1 MTLTSNNKEN
11 FKNWLKEYKGMFGP
25 NDIVQDYMGTVNT
38 MLTSSSSG
46 VTSNLGRP
54 VNIVLWKHGETIDLT
69 GNLIE
74 GEYTYFPAIAFDQV
88 LVKNG
93 AATVTLN
100 FDQNGLISG
109 KSLGDEVTIG
119 DKKIIVK
126 GIGGTLVRTQVA
138 PTYSVSESS
147 TNVNEGDTVTFT
159 ITTTNVPN
167 GTSLYWDTTGTVT
180 ADDFSDNTLT
190 GLVTVNNNT
199 ATITR
204 TIRNDYSVSEG
215 AENFALQISEAGVLV
230 VTSNTVSVAD
240 TSAATY
246 SISGSN
252 TVVEGNTV
260 TYTVNTTGVPDG
272 TSLYYTVNLSSTDVT
287 PLTGSFSITNNTGTF
302 TLTAKQD
309 LTVESNE
316 TLTVNIRIVSTSGP
330 IVATMNTIIE
340 DTAFTISLTPAAT
353 SVNES
358 PNGGTTNIV
367 INVATSGVADGTV
380 LTSNIV
386 AAGSSTITYGDGGDF
401 SNQTKS
407 FTINN
412 NVGVISI
419 PVLRDG
425 RTEGAEKITVE
436 VLNADGVLIA
446 TTPEI
451 TINDTSYIG
460 KNHIGKT
467 FGPIHVNRDGGLVS
481 NASDWYTICGLD
493 SLPDGS
499 KVAIFVDTSGSMTMQ
514 TVQASYDQLIAKL
527 QARNMDVIT
536 VTNPNEDWITPFD
549 QILN

>member
-25 NDIVQDYMGTVNT
+25 NDIVKDYMGTVNT

-93 AATVTLN
+93 AAIVTLN
-100 FDQNGLISG
+100 FDQNGLITG
-109 KSLGDEVTIG
+109 KSLGDEITIG
-119 DKKIIVK
+119 DKKIVVK
-126 GIGGTLVRTQVA
+126 GIGGTLVQTQVA

-167 GTSLYWDTTGTVT
+167 GTSLYWNTTGTVT
-180 ADDFSDNTLT
+180 ADDFSDNAIQ
-190 GLVTVNNNT
+190 GYITVNNNS

-272 TSLYYTVNLSSTDVT
+272 TSLYYTVNLGSVDVT
-287 PLTGSFSITNNTGTF
+287 PVSGSFSITSNTGTF

-309 LTVESNE
+309 LTVESDE
-316 TLTVNIRIVSTSGP
+316 TLTVNIHIVSTSGP

-340 DTAFTISLTPAAT
+340 DTAFTIALTPAAT

-380 LTSNIV
+380 LTSNVV
-386 AAGSSTITYGDGGDF
+386 AAVGSTITYGDGGDF
-401 SNQTKS
+401 SSQQKY

-425 RTEGAEKITVE
+425 RTEGAEKINVQ
-436 VLNADGVLIA
+436 VQNADGVLIA
-446 TTPEI
+446 ETPEI

>member
-74 GEYTYFPAIAFDQV
+74 GEYTYFPATAFDQV

-93 AATVTLN
+93 AAIVTLN
-100 FDQNGLISG
+100 FDQNGLITG
-109 KSLGDEVTIG
+109 KSLGDEITIG
-119 DKKIIVK
+119 DKKIVVK
-126 GIGGTLVRTQVA
+126 GIGGTLVQTQVA

-180 ADDFSDNTLT
+180 ADDFSDNTLS
-190 GLVTVNNNT
+190 GLTTVNNNT

-287 PLTGSFSITNNTGTF
+287 PLTGSFPITSNTGTF

-309 LTVESNE
+309 LTVESDE
-316 TLTVNIRIVSTSGP
+316 SLTVNIRIVSTSGP

-340 DTAFTISLTPAAT
+340 DTAFTIALTPAST

-380 LTSNIV
+380 LTSNVV
-386 AAGSSTITYGDGGDF
+386 AAVGSTIIYGDGGDF

-425 RTEGAEKITVE
+425 RTEGAEKITVQ
-436 VLNADGVLIA
+436 VLNADGVIIA
-446 TTPEI
+446 YTPEI

-467 FGPIHVNRDGGLVS
+467 FGPIHVNRDGGQVS

-514 TVQASYDQLIAKL
+514 TVQASYDLLISKL

-536 VTNPNEDWITPFD
+536 VQNQNEDWITPFD
-549 QILN
+549 QILT

>member
-74 GEYTYFPAIAFDQV
+74 GEYTYFPATAFDQV

-93 AATVTLN
+93 AAIVTLN
-100 FDQNGLISG
+100 FDQNGLITG
-109 KSLGDEVTIG
+109 KSLGDEITIG
-119 DKKIIVK
+119 DKKIVVK
-126 GIGGTLVRTQVA
+126 GIGGTLVQTQVA

-180 ADDFSDNTLT
+180 ADDFSDNTLS
-190 GLVTVNNNT
+190 GLTTVNNNT

-230 VTSNTVSVAD
+230 VTSNTVNVAD

-287 PLTGSFSITNNTGTF
+287 PLTGSFPITSNTGTF

-309 LTVESNE
+309 LTVESDE
-316 TLTVNIRIVSTSGP
+316 SLTVNIRIVSTSGP

-340 DTAFTISLTPAAT
+340 DTAFTIALTPSST

-380 LTSNIV
+380 LTSNVV
-386 AAGSSTITYGDGGDF
+386 AAVGSTIIYGDGGDF

-407 FTINN
+407 FTLNN

-425 RTEGAEKITVE
+425 RTEGAEKINVQ

-467 FGPIHVNRDGGLVS
+467 FGPIHVNRDGGQVS

>member
-1 MTLTSNNKEN
+1 MTLTSNNKKN
-11 FKNWLKEYKGMFGP
+11 FKHWLKEYKGMFGP

-54 VNIVLWKHGETIDLT
+54 VNIVLWNHGETIDLT

-74 GEYTYFPAIAFDQV
+74 GEYTYFPAVAYDQV
-88 LVKNG
+88 VVKNN

-119 DKKIIVK
+119 DKKIVVK
-126 GIGGTLVRTQVA
+126 GIGGTLVQTQVA

-167 GTSLYWDTTGTVT
+167 GTSLYWNTTGTVE
-180 ADDFSDNTLT
+180 AEDFSDNTLS
-190 GLVTVNNNT
+190 GLTTVNNNT

-204 TIRNDYSVSEG
+204 TIINDYSVSEG

-230 VTSNTVSVAD
+230 VTSNTVNVAD

-287 PLTGSFSITNNTGTF
+287 PLTGSFSITSNTGTF

-309 LTVESNE
+309 LTVESDE

-340 DTAFTISLTPAAT
+340 DTAFTIGLTPAAT
-353 SVNES
+353 SINES

-380 LTSNIV
+380 LTSNVV
-386 AAGSSTITYGDGGDF
+386 ASSGSTITFGDGGDF
-401 SNQTKS
+401 SNQTKT
-407 FTINN
+407 FTINS
-412 NVGVISI
+412 NVGVITI

-425 RTEGAEKITVE
+425 KTEGAEKIIVQ
-436 VLNADGVLIA
+436 VLNADGVIIA
-446 TTPEI
+446 YTPEI

-527 QARNMDVIT
+527 QARSMDVIT
-536 VTNPNEDWITPFD
+536 VTNPSEDWITPFD
-549 QILN
+549 QILT

>member
-74 GEYTYFPAIAFDQV
+74 GEYTYFPATAFDQV

-93 AATVTLN
+93 AAIVTLN
-100 FDQNGLISG
+100 FDQNGLITG
-109 KSLGDEVTIG
+109 KSLGDEITIG
-119 DKKIIVK
+119 DKKIVVK
-126 GIGGTLVRTQVA
+126 GIGGTLVQTQVA

-167 GTSLYWDTTGTVT
+167 GTSLYWSTTGTVE
-180 ADDFSDNTLT
+180 AEDFSDNALT
-190 GLVTVNNNT
+190 GLTTVNNNT

-287 PLTGSFSITNNTGTF
+287 PLSGSFSITSNTGTF

-309 LTVESNE
+309 LTVESDE
-316 TLTVNIRIVSTSGP
+316 SLTVNIRIVSTSGP

-340 DTAFTISLTPAAT
+340 DSAFTIALTPAST

-380 LTSNIV
+380 LTSNVV
-386 AAGSSTITYGDGGDF
+386 AAVGSTIIYGDGGDF

-425 RTEGAEKITVE
+425 RTEGAEKITVQ
-436 VLNADGVLIA
+436 VLNADGVIIA
-446 TTPEI
+446 YTPEI

-467 FGPIHVNRDGGLVS
+467 FGPIHVNRDGGQVS

>member
-74 GEYTYFPAIAFDQV
+74 GEYTYFPATAFDQV

-93 AATVTLN
+93 AAIVTLN
-100 FDQNGLISG
+100 FDQNGLITG
-109 KSLGDEVTIG
+109 KSLGDEITIG
-119 DKKIIVK
+119 DKKIVVK
-126 GIGGTLVRTQVA
+126 GIGGTLVQTQVA

-180 ADDFSDNTLT
+180 ADDFSDNTLS
-190 GLVTVNNNT
+190 GLTTVNNNT

-230 VTSNTVSVAD
+230 VTSNTVNVAD

-287 PLTGSFSITNNTGTF
+287 PLTGSFPITSNTGTF

-309 LTVESNE
+309 LTVESDE
-316 TLTVNIRIVSTSGP
+316 SLTVNIRIVSTSGP

-340 DTAFTISLTPAAT
+340 DTAFTIALTPSST

-380 LTSNIV
+380 LTSNVV
-386 AAGSSTITYGDGGDF
+386 AAVGSTIIYGDGGDF

-407 FTINN
+407 FTLNN

-425 RTEGAEKITVE
+425 RTEGSEKITVE
-436 VLNADGVLIA
+436 VLNPDGVVIA
-446 TTPEI
+446 YTPEI

-467 FGPIHVNRDGGLVS
+467 FGPIHVNRDGGQVS

>member
-54 VNIVLWKHGETIDLT
+54 VNIVLWNHGDTIDLT

-74 GEYTYFPAIAFDQV
+74 GEYTYFPAVAYDQV
-88 LVKNG
+88 VVKNN

-119 DKKIIVK
+119 DKKIVVK
-126 GIGGTLVRTQVA
+126 GIGGTLVQTQVA

-180 ADDFSDNTLT
+180 ADDFSDNTLS
-190 GLVTVNNNT
+190 GLTTVNNNT

-230 VTSNTVSVAD
+230 VTSNTVNVAD

-287 PLTGSFSITNNTGTF
+287 PLTGSFPITSNTGTF

-309 LTVESNE
+309 LTVESDE
-316 TLTVNIRIVSTSGP
+316 SLTVNIRIVSTSGP

-340 DTAFTISLTPAAT
+340 DTAFTIALTPAST

-380 LTSNIV
+380 LTSNVV
-386 AAGSSTITYGDGGDF
+386 AAVGSTITYGDGGDF
-401 SNQTKS
+401 SSQTKF

-425 RTEGAEKITVE
+425 RTEGAEKITVQ

-446 TTPEI
+446 ETPEI

-467 FGPIHVNRDGGLVS
+467 FGPIHVNRDGGQVS

-499 KVAIFVDTSGSMTMQ
+499 KIAIFIDTSGSMTMS
-514 TVQASYDQLIAKL
+514 TIQASYDQLIAKL

-536 VTNPNEDWITPFD
+536 VTNPSEDWITPFD

>member
-93 AATVTLN
+93 AAIVTLN
-100 FDQNGLISG
+100 FDQNGLITG
-109 KSLGDEVTIG
+109 KSLGDEITIG
-119 DKKIIVK
+119 DKKIVVK
-126 GIGGTLVRTQVA
+126 GIGGTLVQTQVA

-425 RTEGAEKITVE
+425 RTEGSEKITVQ
-436 VLNADGVLIA
+436 VLNADGVIIA
-446 TTPEI
+446 YTPEI

-467 FGPIHVNRDGGLVS
+467 FGPIHVNRDGGQVS

-527 QARNMDVIT
+527 QARSMDVIT
-536 VTNPNEDWITPFD
+536 VQNSQEDWITPFD

>member
-54 VNIVLWKHGETIDLT
+54 VNIVLWNHGETIDLT

-100 FDQNGLISG
+100 FDQNGLITG
-109 KSLGDEVTIG
+109 KSLGDEITIG
-119 DKKIIVK
+119 DKKIVVK
-126 GIGGTLVRTQVA
+126 GIGGTLVQTQVA

-167 GTSLYWDTTGTVT
+167 GTSLYWNTTGTVE
-180 ADDFSDNTLT
+180 AEDFSDNTLT

-230 VTSNTVSVAD
+230 VTSNTVNVAD

-287 PLTGSFSITNNTGTF
+287 PLTGSFSITSNTGTF

-340 DTAFTISLTPAAT
+340 DTAFTIALTPAST

>member
-25 NDIVQDYMGTVNT
+25 NDIVKDYMGTVNT

-93 AATVTLN
+93 AAIVTLN
-100 FDQNGLISG
+100 FDQNGLITG
-109 KSLGDEVTIG
+109 KSLGDEITIG
-119 DKKIIVK
+119 DKKIVVK
-126 GIGGTLVRTQVA
+126 GIGGTLVQTQVA

-167 GTSLYWDTTGTVT
+167 GTSLYWNTTGTVT
-180 ADDFSDNTLT
+180 ADDFSDNAIQ
-190 GLVTVNNNT
+190 GYITVNNNS

-272 TSLYYTVNLSSTDVT
+272 TSLYYTVNLGSVDVT
-287 PLTGSFSITNNTGTF
+287 PVSGSFSITSNTGTF
-302 TLTAKQD
+302 TLTAKHD
-309 LTVESNE
+309 LTVESDE
-316 TLTVNIRIVSTSGP
+316 TLTVNIHIVSTSGP

-340 DTAFTISLTPAAT
+340 DTAFTIALTPAAT

-380 LTSNIV
+380 LTSNVV
-386 AAGSSTITYGDGGDF
+386 AAVGSTITYGDGGDF
-401 SNQTKS
+401 SSQQKY

-425 RTEGAEKITVE
+425 RTEGAEKINVQ
-436 VLNADGVLIA
+436 VQNADGVLIA
-446 TTPEI
+446 ETPEI

>member
-25 NDIVQDYMGTVNT
+25 NDIVKDYMGTVNT

-54 VNIVLWKHGETIDLT
+54 VNIVLWNYGETIDLT

-74 GEYTYFPAIAFDQV
+74 GEYTYFPALAFDQV

-126 GIGGTLVRTQVA
+126 GIGGTLVQTQVA

-167 GTSLYWDTTGTVT
+167 GTSLYWNTTGTVE
-180 ADDFSDNTLT
+180 AEDFSDNTLT
-190 GLVTVNNNT
+190 GLTTVNNNT

-287 PLTGSFSITNNTGTF
+287 PLTGSFSITSNTGTF

-309 LTVESNE
+309 LTVESDE
-316 TLTVNIRIVSTSGP
+316 SLTVNIRIVSTSGP

-340 DTAFTISLTPAAT
+340 DTAFTIALTPAST

-380 LTSNIV
+380 LTSNVV

-401 SNQTKS
+401 SSQTKP

-425 RTEGAEKITVE
+425 KTEGSEKITVE
-436 VLNADGVLIA
+436 VLNPDGVIIA

-536 VTNPNEDWITPFD
+536 VQNPNEDWITPFD

>member
-54 VNIVLWKHGETIDLT
+54 VNIVLWNHGETIDLT

-74 GEYTYFPAIAFDQV
+74 GEYTYFPALAFDQV

-126 GIGGTLVRTQVA
+126 GIGGTLVQTQVA

-167 GTSLYWDTTGTVT
+167 GTSLYWNTTGTVE
-180 ADDFSDNTLT
+180 AEDFSDNTLT
-190 GLVTVNNNT
+190 GLTTVNNNT

-230 VTSNTVSVAD
+230 VTSNTVNVAD

-287 PLTGSFSITNNTGTF
+287 PLTGSFSITSNTGTF

-358 PNGGTTNIV
+358 PNGGATNIV

-401 SNQTKS
+401 SSQTKT

-425 RTEGAEKITVE
+425 KTEGSEKITVE
-436 VLNADGVLIA
+436 VLNPDGVIIA

-467 FGPIHVNRDGGLVS
+467 FGPIHVNRDGGVVA

-493 SLPDGS
+493 NLPDGS
-499 KVAIFVDTSGSMTMQ
+499 KIAIFVDTSGSMTMS
-514 TVQASYDQLIAKL
+514 TIQASYDQLIAKL

-536 VTNPNEDWITPFD
+536 VQNPNEDWITPFD

>member
-25 NDIVQDYMGTVNT
+25 NDIVKDYMGTVNT

-54 VNIVLWKHGETIDLT
+54 VNIVLWNHGETIDLT

-74 GEYTYFPAIAFDQV
+74 GEYTYFPAVAYDQV
-88 LVKNG
+88 VVKNG

-119 DKKIIVK
+119 DKKIVVK
-126 GIGGTLVRTQVA
+126 GIGGTLVQTQVA

-167 GTSLYWDTTGTVT
+167 GTSLYWNTTGTVE
-180 ADDFSDNTLT
+180 AEDFSDNTLT
-190 GLVTVNNNT
+190 GLTSVNNNT

-230 VTSNTVSVAD
+230 VTSNTVNVAD

-272 TSLYYTVNLSSTDVT
+272 TSLYYTVNLGSVDVT
-287 PLTGSFSITNNTGTF
+287 PVTGSFSITSNTGTF

-309 LTVESNE
+309 LTVESDE
-316 TLTVNIRIVSTSGP
+316 SLTVNIHIVSTSGP

-401 SNQTKS
+401 SSQTKF

-412 NVGVISI
+412 NVGVISL

-436 VLNADGVLIA
+436 VLNPDGVIIA

-467 FGPIHVNRDGGLVS
+467 FGPIHVNRDGGSVS
-481 NASDWYTICGLD
+481 NASDWYKICGLD

-499 KVAIFVDTSGSMTMQ
+499 KVAIFVDTSGSMTMS

-536 VTNPNEDWITPFD
+536 VTNPSEDWITPFD

>member
-100 FDQNGLISG
+100 FDQNGLITG
-109 KSLGDEVTIG
+109 KSLGDEITIG
-119 DKKIIVK
+119 DKKIVVK
-126 GIGGTLVRTQVA
+126 GIGGTLVQTQVA

>member
-25 NDIVQDYMGTVNT
+25 NDIVKDYMGTVNT

-93 AATVTLN
+93 AAIVTLN
-100 FDQNGLISG
+100 FDQNGLITG
-109 KSLGDEVTIG
+109 KSLGDEITIG
-119 DKKIIVK
+119 DKKIVVK
-126 GIGGTLVRTQVA
+126 GIGGTLVQTQVA

-167 GTSLYWDTTGTVT
+167 GTSLYWNTTGTVT
-180 ADDFSDNTLT
+180 ADDFSDNAIQ
-190 GLVTVNNNT
+190 GYITVNNNS

-272 TSLYYTVNLSSTDVT
+272 TSLYYTVNLGSVDVT
-287 PLTGSFSITNNTGTF
+287 PVSGSFSITSNTGTF

-309 LTVESNE
+309 LTVESDE
-316 TLTVNIRIVSTSGP
+316 SLTVNIHIVSTSGP

-340 DTAFTISLTPAAT
+340 DTAFTIALTPAAT

-380 LTSNIV
+380 LTSNVV
-386 AAGSSTITYGDGGDF
+386 AAVGSTITYGDGGDF
-401 SNQTKS
+401 SSQQKY

-425 RTEGAEKITVE
+425 RTEGAEKVN
-436 VLNADGVLIA
+436 VQVQNADGVLIA
-446 TTPEI
+446 ETPEI

>member
-74 GEYTYFPAIAFDQV
+74 GEYTYFPATAFDQV

-93 AATVTLN
+93 AAIVTLN
-100 FDQNGLISG
+100 FDQNGLITG
-109 KSLGDEVTIG
+109 KSLGDEITIG
-119 DKKIIVK
+119 DKKIVVK
-126 GIGGTLVRTQVA
+126 GIGGTLVQTQVA

-180 ADDFSDNTLT
+180 ADDFSDNTLS
-190 GLVTVNNNT
+190 GLTTVNNNT

-287 PLTGSFSITNNTGTF
+287 PLSGSFSITSNTGTF

-309 LTVESNE
+309 LTVESDE
-316 TLTVNIRIVSTSGP
+316 SLTVNIRIVSTSGP

-340 DTAFTISLTPAAT
+340 DTAFTIALTPAST

-380 LTSNIV
+380 LTSNVV

-425 RTEGAEKITVE
+425 RTEGAEKITVQ
-436 VLNADGVLIA
+436 VLNADGVIIA
-446 TTPEI
+446 YTPEI

-467 FGPIHVNRDGGLVS
+467 FGPIHVNRDGGQVS

-514 TVQASYDQLIAKL
+514 TVQASYDLLISKL

-536 VTNPNEDWITPFD
+536 VQNQNEDWITPFD
-549 QILN
+549 QILT

>member
-25 NDIVQDYMGTVNT
+25 NDIVKDYMGTVNT

-93 AATVTLN
+93 AAIVTLN
-100 FDQNGLISG
+100 FDQNGLITG
-109 KSLGDEVTIG
+109 KSLGDEITIG
-119 DKKIIVK
+119 DKKIVVK
-126 GIGGTLVRTQVA
+126 GIGGTLVQTQVA

-167 GTSLYWDTTGTVT
+167 GTSLYWNTTGTVT
-180 ADDFSDNTLT
+180 ADDFSDNAIQ
-190 GLVTVNNNT
+190 GYITVNNNS

-272 TSLYYTVNLSSTDVT
+272 TSLYYTVNLGSVDVT
-287 PLTGSFSITNNTGTF
+287 PVSGSFSITSNTGTF

-309 LTVESNE
+309 LTVESDE
-316 TLTVNIRIVSTSGP
+316 SLTVNIHIVSTSGP

-340 DTAFTISLTPAAT
+340 DTAFTIALTPAAT

-380 LTSNIV
+380 LTSNVV
-386 AAGSSTITYGDGGDF
+386 AAVGSTITYGDGGDF
-401 SNQTKS
+401 SSQQKY

-425 RTEGAEKITVE
+425 RTEGAEKINVQ
-436 VLNADGVLIA
+436 VQNADGVLIA
-446 TTPEI
+446 ETPEI

>member
-74 GEYTYFPAIAFDQV
+74 GEYTYFPALAYDKV

-126 GIGGTLVRTQVA
+126 GIGGTLVQTQVA

-167 GTSLYWDTTGTVT
+167 GTSLYWSTTGTVE
-180 ADDFSDNTLT
+180 AEDFSDNALT
-190 GLVTVNNNT
+190 GLTTVNNNT

-287 PLTGSFSITNNTGTF
+287 PLSGSFSITSNTGTF

-340 DTAFTISLTPAAT
+340 DSPFTIALTPAST

-380 LTSNIV
+380 LTSNVV
-386 AAGSSTITYGDGGDF
+386 AAVGSTIIYGDGGDF

-425 RTEGAEKITVE
+425 RTEGAEKINVQ

-446 TTPEI
+446 ETPEI

-467 FGPIHVNRDGGLVS
+467 FGPIHVNRDGGQVS

-514 TVQASYDQLIAKL
+514 TVQASYDLLVSKL
-527 QARNMDVIT
+527 NARGITFIT
-536 VTNPNEDWITPFD
+536 VQNSQEDWISDFD
-549 QILN
+549 TAL

>member
-54 VNIVLWKHGETIDLT
+54 VNIVLWNHGETIDLT

-74 GEYTYFPAIAFDQV
+74 GEYTYFPALAYDKV

-126 GIGGTLVRTQVA
+126 GIGGTLVQTQVA

-167 GTSLYWDTTGTVT
+167 GTSLYWNTTGTVE
-180 ADDFSDNTLT
+180 AEDFSDNTLT
-190 GLVTVNNNT
+190 GLTTVNNNT

-272 TSLYYTVNLSSTDVT
+272 TSLYYTVNLGSVDVT
-287 PLTGSFSITNNTGTF
+287 PVTGSFSITSNTGTF

-309 LTVESNE
+309 LTVESDE
-316 TLTVNIRIVSTSGP
+316 SLTVNIHIVSTSGP

-358 PNGGTTNIV
+358 PNGGATNIV

-401 SNQTKS
+401 SSQTKT

-425 RTEGAEKITVE
+425 KTEGSEKITVE
-436 VLNADGVLIA
+436 VLNPDGVIIA

-467 FGPIHVNRDGGLVS
+467 FGPIHVNRDGGVVA

-493 SLPDGS
+493 NLPDGS
-499 KVAIFVDTSGSMTMQ
+499 KIAIFVDTSGSMTMS
-514 TVQASYDQLIAKL
+514 TIQASYDQLIAKL

-536 VTNPNEDWITPFD
+536 VQNPNEDWITPFD

>member
-25 NDIVQDYMGTVNT
+25 NDIVKDYMGTVNT

-93 AATVTLN
+93 AAIVTLN
-100 FDQNGLISG
+100 FDQNGLITG
-109 KSLGDEVTIG
+109 KSLGDEITIG
-119 DKKIIVK
+119 DKKIVVK
-126 GIGGTLVRTQVA
+126 GIGGTLVQTQVA

-167 GTSLYWDTTGTVT
+167 GTSLYWNTTGTVT
-180 ADDFSDNTLT
+180 ADDFSDNAIQ
-190 GLVTVNNNT
+190 GYITVNNNS

-272 TSLYYTVNLSSTDVT
+272 TSLYYTVNLGSVDVT
-287 PLTGSFSITNNTGTF
+287 PVSGSFSITSNTGTF

-309 LTVESNE
+309 LTVESDE
-316 TLTVNIRIVSTSGP
+316 TLTVNIHIVSTSGP

-380 LTSNIV
+380 LTSNVV
-386 AAGSSTITYGDGGDF
+386 AAVGSTITYGDGGDF
-401 SNQTKS
+401 SSQQKY

-425 RTEGAEKITVE
+425 RTEGAEKINVQ
-436 VLNADGVLIA
+436 VQNADGVLIA
-446 TTPEI
+446 ETPEI

>member
-54 VNIVLWKHGETIDLT
+54 VNIVLWNYGETIDLT

-74 GEYTYFPAIAFDQV
+74 GEYTYFPALAFDQV

-126 GIGGTLVRTQVA
+126 GIGGTLVQTQVA

-167 GTSLYWDTTGTVT
+167 GTSLYWNTTGTVE
-180 ADDFSDNTLT
+180 AEDFSDNTLT
-190 GLVTVNNNT
+190 GLTTVNNNT

-230 VTSNTVSVAD
+230 VTSNTVNVAD

-287 PLTGSFSITNNTGTF
+287 PLTGSFSITSNTGTF

-340 DTAFTISLTPAAT
+340 DTAFTIALTPAST

-380 LTSNIV
+380 LTSNVV

-401 SNQTKS
+401 SSQTKP

-425 RTEGAEKITVE
+425 KTEGSEKITVE
-436 VLNADGVLIA
+436 VLNPDGVIIA

-467 FGPIHVNRDGGLVS
+467 FGPIHVNRDGGVVA

-493 SLPDGS
+493 NLPDGS
-499 KVAIFVDTSGSMTMQ
+499 KIAIFVDTSGSMTMS
-514 TVQASYDQLIAKL
+514 TIQASYDQLIAKL

-536 VTNPNEDWITPFD
+536 VQNPNEDWITPFD

>member
-74 GEYTYFPAIAFDQV
+74 GEYTYFPALAYDKV

-126 GIGGTLVRTQVA
+126 GIGGTLVQTQVA

-167 GTSLYWDTTGTVT
+167 GTSLYWSTTGTVE
-180 ADDFSDNTLT
+180 AEDFSDNALT
-190 GLVTVNNNT
+190 GLTTVNNNT

-287 PLTGSFSITNNTGTF
+287 PLSGSFSITSNTGTF

-340 DTAFTISLTPAAT
+340 DSPFTIALTPAST

-380 LTSNIV
+380 LTSNVV
-386 AAGSSTITYGDGGDF
+386 AAVGSTIIYGDGGDF

-425 RTEGAEKITVE
+425 RTEGAEKINVQ

-446 TTPEI
+446 ETPEI

-467 FGPIHVNRDGGLVS
+467 FGPIHVNRDGGQVS

>member
-25 NDIVQDYMGTVNT
+25 NDIVKDYMGTVNT

-74 GEYTYFPAIAFDQV
+74 GEYTYFPALAYDKV

-126 GIGGTLVRTQVA
+126 GIGGTLVQTQVA

-167 GTSLYWDTTGTVT
+167 GTSLYWSTTGTVE
-180 ADDFSDNTLT
+180 AEDFSDNALT
-190 GLVTVNNNT
+190 GLTTVNNNT

-287 PLTGSFSITNNTGTF
+287 PLSGSFSITSNTGTF

-309 LTVESNE
+309 LTVESDE

-340 DTAFTISLTPAAT
+340 DSPFTIALTPAST

-380 LTSNIV
+380 LTSNVV
-386 AAGSSTITYGDGGDF
+386 AAVGSTIIYGDGGDF

-425 RTEGAEKITVE
+425 RTEGAEKINVQ

-446 TTPEI
+446 ETPEI

-467 FGPIHVNRDGGLVS
+467 FGPIHVNRDGGQVS

>member
-74 GEYTYFPAIAFDQV
+74 GEYTYFPATAFDQV

-93 AATVTLN
+93 AAIVTLN
-100 FDQNGLISG
+100 FDQNGLITG
-109 KSLGDEVTIG
+109 KSLGDEITIG
-119 DKKIIVK
+119 DKKIVVK
-126 GIGGTLVRTQVA
+126 GIGGTLVQTQVA

-180 ADDFSDNTLT
+180 ADDFSDNTLS
-190 GLVTVNNNT
+190 GLTTVNNNT

-230 VTSNTVSVAD
+230 VTSNTVNVAD

-287 PLTGSFSITNNTGTF
+287 PLTGSFPITSNTGTF

-309 LTVESNE
+309 LTVESDE
-316 TLTVNIRIVSTSGP
+316 SLTVNIRIVSTSGP

-340 DTAFTISLTPAAT
+340 DTAFTIALTPSST

-380 LTSNIV
+380 LTSNVV
-386 AAGSSTITYGDGGDF
+386 AAVGSTIIYGDGGDF

-425 RTEGAEKITVE
+425 RTEGSEKITVE
-436 VLNADGVLIA
+436 VLNPDGVVIA
-446 TTPEI
+446 YTPEI

-467 FGPIHVNRDGGLVS
+467 FGPIHVNRDGGQVS

>member
-74 GEYTYFPAIAFDQV
+74 GEYTYFPALAYDKV

-126 GIGGTLVRTQVA
+126 GIGGTLVQTQVA

-167 GTSLYWDTTGTVT
+167 GTSLYWSTTGTVE
-180 ADDFSDNTLT
+180 AEDFSDNALT
-190 GLVTVNNNT
+190 GLTTVNNNT

-287 PLTGSFSITNNTGTF
+287 PLSGSFSITSNTGTF

-309 LTVESNE
+309 LTVESDE

-340 DTAFTISLTPAAT
+340 DSPFTIALTPAST

-380 LTSNIV
+380 LTSNVV
-386 AAGSSTITYGDGGDF
+386 AAVGSTIIYGDGGDF

-425 RTEGAEKITVE
+425 RTEGAEKINVQ

-446 TTPEI
+446 ETPEI

-467 FGPIHVNRDGGLVS
+467 FGPIHVNRDGGQVS

-514 TVQASYDQLIAKL
+514 TVQASYDLLVSKL
-527 QARNMDVIT
+527 NARGISFIT
-536 VTNPNEDWITPFD
+536 VQNSQEDWISDFD
-549 QILN
+549 TTL